1 MPSRYVLTGA
11 PGSGKTVLLRALAA
25 HGQTVVEEAATE
37 VITELQTDG
46 VDEPWTR
53 SDFCD
58 RIVALQR
65 RRQTAPVPPGVVV
78 QVFDR
83 SPLCT
88 LALARYFGRPVTG
101 LLAEEI
107 VRVVAERVFEPTV
120 FLVRPL
126 GSIETTAAR
135 RISYVDALA
144 FEAVH
149 EAVYQE
155 HGYTLVDVPA
165 GPVAERRE
173 FVLWVMSRQLA
184 ERSGTT

>member
-25 HGQTVVEEAATE
+25 HGQTVVEEAATD
-37 VITELQTDG
+37 VIIELQADG

-58 RIVALQR
+58 RIVAVQR
-65 RRQTAPVPPGVVV
+65 RRQTAPVPPGVAV
-78 QVFDR
+78 QFFDR

-88 LALARYFGRPVTG
+88 LALARYLGRPVTRP
-101 LLAEEI
+101 LAEEV
-107 VRVVAERVFEPTV
+107 VRVAAERVFEPTV

-126 GSIETTAAR
+126 GALEATAAR
-135 RISYVDALA
+135 RVSYADALA

-155 HGYTLVDVPA
+155 HGYALVDVHG

-173 FVLWVMSRQLA
+173 FVQWVVSRQLA
-184 ERSGTT
+184 ERSGTA